1 MQKFS
6 MYTFDTNVLV
16 YYLNWEVDVVK
27 KVDNIIA
34 TSAPIYF
41 STISEA
47 EILSFK
53 ELTNLDI
60 VVINNNLNTLN
71 IVPVDSKLAQIAG
84 FLRRNLNIKLAD
96 SLIAATT
103 LSTGSVLLTRN
114 IKDFKNIPNL
124 QIEKI

>member
-1 MQKFS
+1 

-16 YYLNWEVDVVK
+16 YYLNREVDVVK

-96 SLIAATT
+96 SLVAATA